1 MFFLLF
7 LFSTVFFLEKLI
19 ETEYMAAYSSTRQ
32 SSRMLFFGVGIMK
45 WMVLV

>member
-7 LFSTVFFLEKLI
+7 QFFHFFLEKLI
-19 ETEYMAAYSSTRQ
+19 ETECMAAYSSTRQ
-32 SSRMLFFGVGIMK
+32 TSRMLFFGVGIMK